1 MVSTLSLCIQFA
13 GKWYRVGLAYDSPG
27 FTAPYR
33 DKLRVSMGILN
44 PQTNGNVNLT
54 MWTQRSSGCR
64 SKLYMYEKT
73 AIPGAFTYFSTRH
86 NKVKDITVVE
96 TNYNEYALVLK
107 HKKMDREYTQVALY
121 GRSQKVKTEV
131 IQKFRDFATSHG
143 FPKDAILTPPS
154 AGSSLSMDT
163 HTHTH
168 RHTQSLH
175 FSSRS
180 CTTESRQCVSQH
192 CRALCCLQRTALPLD
207 ARSEQHHDYSL
218 ICFAAPVSQ
227 HLLDMCLSIGA
238 QNLDLFH
245 LYATRFTGQRQNFNT
260 LYLTRVK

>member
-1 MVSTLSLCIQFA
+1 MRITFVTMATAMVCLMGVHGDVQPQRDFDLQRFA

-27 FTAPYR
+27 FTALYR

-64 SKLYMYEKT
+64 SKLYTYEKT

-121 GRSQKVKTEV
+121 GRSQKVKPEV

-143 FPKDAILTPPS
+143 FPKDAILTPPP
-154 AGSSLSMDT
+154 AGSSLKNCPPSG
-163 HTHTH
+163 
-168 RHTQSLH
+168 R
-175 FSSRS
+175 
-180 CTTESRQCVSQH
+180 
-192 CRALCCLQRTALPLD
+192 
-207 ARSEQHHDYSL
+207 
-218 ICFAAPVSQ
+218 
-227 HLLDMCLSIGA
+227 
-238 QNLDLFH
+238 
-245 LYATRFTGQRQNFNT
+245 
-260 LYLTRVK
+260 